1 MKVLRRYIA
10 SAVFLAILLVLLVIV
25 ALNALGLLVEQV
37 SDIKGQYGFMNVLVY
52 ILWHVPGY
60 IVNNIGFATLI
71 GCLIGLGVL
80 ANNNELTVV
89 RASGVSIMQIIWLVM
104 RPVLLIIFIGLI
116 IGEFSPYADRIAEG
130 YRDMALY
137 PVKEKKNN
145 GKNVHGNNFG
155 KRLKEKLKRN
165 ANRLHLSASPSD
177 EKSLWNREHNEFIRF
192 ATVLPNGKIYGITRF
207 SFNDDKTLSSVQ
219 YAGEG
224 TYQHDGWLLE
234 NVKTV
239 HFSGTSPDKFFSEE
253 TQESLYW
260 TTQLTPEMLT
270 FVSTSPES
278 LTFRELDRYGSF
290 LKEQQRDSR
299 PYELE
304 WWKKVIKPFE
314 IFSLVLV
321 AISFVFGSLRQVTI
335 GQRVFMGAIVGI
347 VFQTLQNM
355 FTTSSLVFGFSPV
368 VAVLL
373 PICVCACIGFVAI
386 ARVR

>member
-1 MKVLRRYIA
+1 LKVLRRHIA

-37 SDIKGQYGFMNVLVY
+37 SNIRGQYGFINVLVY

-60 IVNNIGFATLI
+60 VVNDVGFSALI
-71 GCLIGLGVL
+71 GCLVGLGIL
-80 ANNNELTVV
+80 ANNNELTIM
-89 RASGVSIMQIIWLVM
+89 RASGVSVMQIIWLVM
-104 RPVLLIIFIGLI
+104 RPVFLIILMGLI
-116 IGEFSPYADRIAEG
+116 IGEFAPYADRIAEG

-137 PVKEKKNN
+137 PVKEKRQNEKKITN
-145 GKNVHGNNFG
+145 GNSFSK
-155 KRLKEKLKRN
+155 KIKEKIKEN
-165 ANRLHLSASPSD
+165 TDRLHLVSASPD
-177 EKSLWNREHNEFIRF
+177 EKSLWNRERNEFIRF

-219 YAGEG
+219 YAREG

-239 HFSGTSPDKFFSEE
+239 NFNASPDKYFSEE
-253 TQESLYW
+253 TQESLHW
-260 TTQLTPEMLT
+260 ATQLTPEMLT
-270 FVSTSPES
+270 FVSTNPES
-278 LTFRELDRYGSF
+278 LTFRELGRYGSF

-314 IFSLVLV
+314 IFSLVLI
-321 AISFVFGSLRQVTI
+321 AISFIFGPLRQVTI
-335 GQRVFMGAIVGI
+335 GQRIFMGVMVGI
-347 VFQTLQNM
+347 VFQTLQSM
-355 FTTSSLVFGFSPV
+355 FTTSSLVFGFSPIM
-368 VAVLL
+368 AVTL
-373 PICVCACIGFVAI
+373 PVLVCASIGFVVI